1 MCNKSHFFFS
11 TIFVDKINY
20 YILGDYMK
28 VKIFDEENE
37 KDLEKD
43 INDFIEELDKEVI
56 DIKYQVSCS
65 IYSEELIFCFSA
77 MIVYLIKYIYNF
89 KIKLICDMII

>member
-1 MCNKSHFFFS
+1 
-11 TIFVDKINY
+11 
-20 YILGDYMK
+20 MK

-43 INDFIEELDKEVI
+43 INDFIEELNKEII

-65 IYSEELIFCFSA
+65 IYSEEQIFCFSA
-77 MIVYLIKYIYNF
+77 MIIY
-89 KIKLICDMII
+89 